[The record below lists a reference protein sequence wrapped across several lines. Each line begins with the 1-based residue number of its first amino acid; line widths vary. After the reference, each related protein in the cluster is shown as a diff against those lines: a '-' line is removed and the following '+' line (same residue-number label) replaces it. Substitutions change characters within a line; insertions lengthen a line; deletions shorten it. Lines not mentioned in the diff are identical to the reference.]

1 MRLLAFLLVAAL
13 AYAQPAT
20 VNVPCGPGAVGC
32 GPANVFPTTTT
43 TTTSTTTTSVTSTTL
58 ASAPSWVPNTLGAWM
73 LEEPT
78 GTRVNAQGT
87 TSRDM
92 LVNAGNP
99 VNSTDRM
106 EGAASMNATIGA
118 EALATTDTFST
129 LLSPFSVGCWVKPAG
144 TYPTSGDGSGAF
156 VMHHWDI
163 STVGTWHLR
172 RWGAGYALDVK
183 NADSSRSTL
192 ATPLSWP
199 GTTTWHHVAATY
211 VSGGL
216 GRVYVDGAVQASL
229 ATMGVGTTTANVL
242 YLMNNNDFFGQLDE
256 CWLTATQL
264 AAASVCRICSCGLR
278 GEQCSCSGTAFAST
292 GRNAS
297 ACGSC
302 TLPADCTA
310 PPT

>member
-1 MRLLAFLLVAAL
+1 MLRCLRVVAL
-13 AYAQPAT
+13 AVVLGGTAGAQTAI
-20 VNVPCGPGAVGC
+20 VC
-32 GPANVFPTTTT
+32 GPAAARCGPAIVGVPGAG
-43 TTTSTTTTSVTSTTL
+43 SGAAV
-58 ASAPSWVPNTLGAWM
+58 PSWVPSMLAAWM
-73 LEEPT
+73 LDEAT

-163 STVGTWHLR
+163 SAVGTWHLR

-211 VSGGL
+211 VSAGT
-216 GRVYVDGAVQASL
+216 GRVYVDGAQVAST
-229 ATMGVGTTTANVL
+229 TMGTGTTTANVL

-256 CWLTATQL
+256 CWLAAAQL
-264 AAASVCRICSCGLR
+264 AAASICRICSCGVR
-278 GEQCSCSGTAFAST
+278 GEQCTCSGTAFASV
-292 GRNAS
+292 GRNAT

-302 TLPADCTA
+302 TLPADCSAAA
-310 PPT
+310 PS